1 MRLALMK
8 VEPFNRLHHRPVCI
22 EMHQRGTKA
31 WIGIGYMI
39 GPCCKAIAV
48 IAEEGLKRV
57 KPDRRKIGLV
67 LGKLEERQ
75 HEPRAAK
82 GIYVRLH
89 KLKDVSLYVN
99 VIAVRDRAVIRIRT
113 EIQSLVG
120 EPSRGQGFI
129 GSIAFQVAVSRA
141 QGFSKRGVILIQFHA
156 GQGVGVK
163 RVTSTPAKDRL
174 TFSKSILA
182 AKFWASKELDQ
193 ISIAPAS

>member
-1 MRLALMK
+1 
-8 VEPFNRLHHRPVCI
+8 
-22 EMHQRGTKA
+22 
-31 WIGIGYMI
+31 
-39 GPCCKAIAV
+39 V

-89 KLKDVSLYVN
+89 ELKDVSLYVN

-120 EPSRGQGFI
+120 EPSRGQGSI
-129 GSIAFQVAVSRA
+129 GSIAFKVAVSRA
-141 QGFSKRGVILIQFHA
+141 QGFSKRGVILISVPSGSRHRCEA
-156 GQGVGVK
+156 GHVDVCQRSV
-163 RVTSTPAKDRL
+163 DL
-174 TFSKSILA
+174 L
-182 AKFWASKELDQ
+182 Q
-193 ISIAPAS
+193 IDPGG